1 MLYHMLHATCY
12 HDTNYM
18 HMLYT
23 YVISVMYW
31 NPDLCVF
38 VWTSH
43 NFAVMFVFIPNPL
56 KTQKLH
62 RVVVNGIDG

>member
-1 MLYHMLHATCY
+1 MLPRYI
-12 HDTNYM
+12 NYM
-18 HMLYT
+18 YMLYT

-31 NPDLCVF
+31 NLDLCVF

-56 KTQKLH
+56 KTRKLFA
-62 RVVVNGIDG
+62 